1 MEDGGEGWR
10 DTLEPVATP
19 AVRLRPTT
27 PFRPSCS
34 CPSPRWNVDGGE
46 GKTAK
51 AGQRVFVQ
59 VCAAAVHSSPPAPS
73 LLACLLLWNSV
84 ANWQKHRHS
93 IGIGIPVRALAWGTR
108 RALRCHA
115 MPCNAMRYIQR
126 SGSSLL
132 CFPSSIPPAC
142 SARSVHRM
150 PAAPVLTTTMFVPHL
165 MSSIRDAA
173 TLKHRSVVCAR

>member
-1 MEDGGEGWR
+1 MEDGEGRR

-27 PFRPSCS
+27 PFRLSCS

-46 GKTAK
+46 GETAK

-59 VCAAAVHSSPPAPS
+59 VCAAAAHSSLPPAPS
-73 LLACLLLWNSV
+73 LRACLLLWNSV
-84 ANWQKHRHS
+84 ANWQKHWHS

-115 MPCNAMRYIQR
+115 MRCNAMRYIPR

-132 CFPSSIPPAC
+132 YFPSSNPPAC
-142 SARSVHRM
+142 RARSVHRM
-150 PAAPVLTTTMFVPHL
+150 PGCFSTNHHNVRTTLNV
-165 MSSIRDAA
+165 
-173 TLKHRSVVCAR
+173 